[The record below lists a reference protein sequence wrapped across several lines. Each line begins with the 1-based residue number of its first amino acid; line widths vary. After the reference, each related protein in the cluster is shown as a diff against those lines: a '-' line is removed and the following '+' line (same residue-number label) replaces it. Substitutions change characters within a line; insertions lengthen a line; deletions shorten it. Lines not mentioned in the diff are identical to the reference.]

1 MKTRKEIEIELSTLI
16 CSKLKNAI
24 DTKGCASLL
33 VSGGSTPVQLFQELS
48 TKNINWSKVN
58 VIPVD
63 ERFLPDSNPDQNGNL
78 IKQHL
83 LQNNASV
90 ANFQPL
96 ILNSEDAE
104 LNLSLVKSSIE
115 EILQPFTVVIL
126 GMGTDGHTASLFPCS
141 AELDHGLDL
150 GSNDDLIITNPKSAP
165 YQRISFT
172 RKALLNTENLYL
184 HCYGEEKKQLL
195 DRLESN
201 SEKKHPIKAFIA
213 QSNIKPEIFWSK

>member
-24 DTKGCASLL
+24 DTKGYASLL
-33 VSGGSTPVQLFQELS
+33 VSGGSTPVQLFQKLS
-48 TKNINWSKVN
+48 TQNINWSKVN

-63 ERFLPDSNPDQNGNL
+63 ERFLPDSNPDQNGHL
-78 IKQHL
+78 INQHL
-83 LQNNASV
+83 LQNKAKV

-96 ILNSEDAE
+96 VLNSKDAE

-115 EILQPFTVVIL
+115 KILQPFTVVIL

-141 AELDHGLDL
+141 AELGHGLDL
-150 GSNDDLIITNPKSAP
+150 SNNDDLIITNPISAP

-184 HCYGEEKKQLL
+184 HCYGEEKKRIL
-195 DRLESN
+195 DTLEFN
-201 SEKKHPIKAFIA
+201 SEKTYPIKSFIA
-213 QSNIKPEIFWSK
+213 QRTIKPEIFWSK